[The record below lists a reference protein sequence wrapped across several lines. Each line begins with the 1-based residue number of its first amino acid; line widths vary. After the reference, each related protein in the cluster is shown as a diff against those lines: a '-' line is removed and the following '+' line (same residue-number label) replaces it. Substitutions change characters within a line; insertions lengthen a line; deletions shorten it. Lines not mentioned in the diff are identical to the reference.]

1 LRNLKDPSAGKDQ
14 KRDLA
19 LQGPA
24 SLKIL
29 QSLTDDPELK
39 KKLAKIR
46 RTELISCELLE
57 IPLII
62 ARTGYTGENWGF
74 EMLVHPDQME
84 KLWKAILEAG
94 KPFGIKPAGL
104 ACRDSTRI
112 EAGLPL
118 YGSELA
124 GPMDISPVEAGFP
137 GYVKYHKPFFIGRD
151 ILLKKEKERQRELI
165 RFRCT
170 QKRSRKPDQGDPV
183 VNPQGEEIGQITSCS
198 VGEEGCLVG
207 LAILDKN
214 WGVPGSALQ
223 VLSLRG
229 KSLQE
234 GLGEKAKVSTQIDI
248 TVLERF
254 PEKTGQLPPWL
265 LGGD

>member
-1 LRNLKDPSAGKDQ
+1 
-14 KRDLA
+14 
-19 LQGPA
+19 
-24 SLKIL
+24 
-29 QSLTDDPELK
+29 
-39 KKLAKIR
+39 
-46 RTELISCELLE
+46 
-57 IPLII
+57 
-62 ARTGYTGENWGF
+62 
-74 EMLVHPDQME
+74 M
-84 KLWKAILEAG
+84 
-94 KPFGIKPAGL
+94 
-104 ACRDSTRI
+104 
-112 EAGLPL
+112 
-118 YGSELA
+118 
-124 GPMDISPVEAGFP
+124 
-137 GYVKYHKPFFIGRD
+137 
-151 ILLKKEKERQRELI
+151 
-165 RFRCT
+165 
-170 QKRSRKPDQGDPV
+170 
-183 VNPQGEEIGQITSCS
+183 NPQGEEIGQITSCS